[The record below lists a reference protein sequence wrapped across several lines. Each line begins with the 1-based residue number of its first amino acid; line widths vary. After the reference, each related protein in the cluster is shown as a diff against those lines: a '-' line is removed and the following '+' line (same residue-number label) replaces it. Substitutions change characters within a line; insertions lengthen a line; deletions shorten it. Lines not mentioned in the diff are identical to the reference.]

1 MASELE
7 IIAHQLYQA
16 TEELKKL
23 REDIQEAN
31 ILRASLQNKLKSDEE
46 EARVKV
52 ETECAQLRTDTK
64 IECDKLL
71 AEGNERLSSI
81 KAKEIAA
88 IAKEESVSIILS
100 QVKVEETNIAQER
113 KKFEEYKLSEL
124 KILEDSKVEVKNL
137 LDIADS
143 KNKETTDRLEKLKK
157 AKYYFDNLEFQLDER
172 SRDLDK
178 REKDIGALIEKNEGI
193 LQSIQSQKEAITVE
207 TDALKEIL
215 LAIKDQRAAL
225 EKDTSVNADL
235 IKLDEKLKEISSREA
250 AMDVESKLLADKQ
263 KLLKEQEQTNAENL
277 RLIQIEIKKNDG
289 KIATINKLRE
299 ENIKDA

>member
-1 MASELE
+1 MPSELE
-7 IIAHQLYQA
+7 IVAHQLYQA
-16 TEELKKL
+16 TEELNKIQ
-23 REDIQEAN
+23 EDIKVFNAERSN
-31 ILRASLQNKLKSDEE
+31 LQNRIQADTDRAMEK
-46 EARVKV
+46 VK
-52 ETECAQLRTDTK
+52 EECAQLKADTK

-71 AEGNERLSSI
+71 VEGNERLSSI
-81 KAKEIAA
+81 KAKEVSA
-88 IAKEESVSIILS
+88 IAKDDSVSTILA
-100 QVKVEETNIAQER
+100 QVKIEETNIAQER

-124 KILEDSKVEVKNL
+124 KTLEDSKVEVKNL

-143 KNKETTDRLEKLKK
+143 KNKEAADRLEKLKK
-157 AKYYFDNLEFQLDER
+157 AKYAFDNLEFQLDER
-172 SRDLDK
+172 SKDLDK
-178 REKDIGALIEKNEGI
+178 REKDIGVLIEKNEGI

-299 ENIKDA
+299 ESIKDA